1 LPANAMK
8 IQSISIER
16 FTAFERIEAEL
27 SPGLNVFI
35 GANATGKS
43 HLLKLLYAPLKTL
56 EQAPQ
61 HKSQDARAELA
72 LKVREKLEAV
82 FRPEDDRSGR
92 LVRRGVGR
100 NHARVEIACT
110 DGSIGFELTTLSR
123 LDLDSGKQPTPETC
137 LFLPSREFL
146 SAYEGFIAAYQ
157 ARELSFDETYYDLCV
172 ALSAAPLRGPR
183 GEKAARLLAPL
194 ARALPFK
201 VVLQNGSFYIT
212 APGQGKIEAHL
223 VAEGYRKIASVIHLV
238 NNGALAQNGIIF
250 WDEPEANL
258 NPQLIVHVARLLM
271 QLAGAKVQV
280 LVATHDYLLASEL
293 SMAAEYDRPEARK
306 AQVRFFCLNRPSPGE
321 PVEIE
326 SGDTLTDLRHNPIFE
341 EFTAHHER
349 ERALFYTHAERET

>member
-1 LPANAMK
+1 MK
-8 IQSISIER
+8 IKSISIER
-16 FTAFERIEAEL
+16 FTAFERFEAEF

-56 EQAPQ
+56 EQSPLHRPQ
-61 HKSQDARAELA
+61 AARAELA
-72 LKVREKLEAV
+72 LKVREKLETV
-82 FRPEDDRSGR
+82 FRPEDGRSGR

-100 NHARVEIACT
+100 DHARVEVACS
-110 DGSIGFELTTLSR
+110 DGSIGFGLTTLGR
-123 LDLDSGKQPTPETC
+123 LTLDSYQRLGKLPTPEAC

-172 ALSAAPLRGPR
+172 ALSAVPLRGPR
-183 GEKAARLLAPL
+183 GEKAAGLLAPL
-194 ARALPFK
+194 IRALPFK
-201 VVLQNGSFYIT
+201 VVLQNGRFYIT

-271 QLAGAKVQV
+271 QLAGADVQV

-306 AQVRFFCLNRPSPGE
+306 AQVRFFCLNRAE
-321 PVEIE
+321 RDAPVEIE
-326 SGDTLTDLRHNPIFE
+326 SGDTLADLRHNPIFE

-349 ERALFYTHAERET
+349 ERELFYNQGKRER